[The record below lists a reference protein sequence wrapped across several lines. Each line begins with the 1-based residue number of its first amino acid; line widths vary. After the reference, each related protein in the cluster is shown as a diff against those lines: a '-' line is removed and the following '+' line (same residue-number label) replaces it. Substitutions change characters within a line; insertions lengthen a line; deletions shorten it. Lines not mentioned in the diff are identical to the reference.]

1 MVMNF
6 FFKILQR
13 WFFPNINRDEAERLL
28 NLPMNTHGSFLLRPK
43 SDRGR
48 NRRGDNSSQKRKS
61 LALSVLCLDDG
72 AFGKKK
78 EICHYSIKSTSNNKY
93 YIIESRL
100 FDTLN
105 ELVSYYSGEI
115 HSYIKLIVKSAQ
127 RTLYL

>member
-1 MVMNF
+1 MSFYFYIVTLQKNKRL

-43 SDRGR
+43 SHRER
-48 NRRGDNSSQKRKS
+48 NRSKS
-61 LALSVLCLDDG
+61 LALSVLCLNDG
-72 AFGKKK
+72 EFGMKKT
-78 EICHYSIKSTSNNKY
+78 ICHYSLKSTSNGKY

-115 HSYIKLIVKSAQ
+115 HRYNKL
-127 RTLYL
+127 T

>member
-6 FFKILQR
+6 FYILQR
-13 WFFPNINRDEAERLL
+13 WFFPNIDRDEAERLL

-43 SDRGR
+43 SNRGR
-48 NRRGDNSSQKRKS
+48 HRRGYNSSQKSRS

-78 EICHYSIKSTSNNKY
+78 TIIHYAIKSTSNNKY
-93 YIIESRL
+93 FIIESRL

-115 HSYIKLIVKSAQ
+115 HRYNKLIH
-127 RTLYL
+127 